1 VNVSKND
8 DLRQVMTGPPAGYF
22 VVVPQSQAEDV
33 VNLAT
38 IFRILADSW
47 KVLMSAALFG
57 AIITAVISLQMRSLY
72 RAEILVAPVNR
83 DRLGG
88 LNALGNQV
96 GGLAALV
103 GVDVGT
109 SGGKEEEW
117 FATLTSTGFARSF
130 ILSENLM
137 PILFA
142 KGWDSRTSRWR
153 EDEKQPTLEA
163 AVKLFT
169 RSVRTITQDRKT
181 GLVTVSVEWYSP
193 QLAALWANRMVDMV
207 NERLRTEAIS
217 NADLS
222 IAYLNKELAK
232 TNVVEMQ
239 QAIYRLIENQVNSA
253 MLANVEHEYA
263 FRVIDPA
270 VAPETRVSPKRTVM
284 TLVGG
289 AVGLFV
295 AVIFV
300 FSRRALRAA
309 LHVDTSTRRT

>member
-8 DLRQVMTGPPAGYF
+8 DNLRQVMAGSPAGYF
-22 VVVPQSQAEDV
+22 VIVPQTQVEDV
-33 VNLAT
+33 VDLAT

-47 KVLMSAALFG
+47 KALMTAALLG
-57 AIITAVISLQMRSLY
+57 AIIAAVISLQMRSLY
-72 RAEILVAPVNR
+72 RAETLVASVNR

-88 LNALGNQV
+88 LSALGNQF
-96 GGLAALV
+96 GGLAALA
-103 GVDVGT
+103 GVDIGT
-109 SGGKEEEW
+109 SGGREEEW

-142 KGWDSRTSRWR
+142 DRWDSKTSRWR
-153 EDEKQPTLEA
+153 QDEKQPSLEN
-163 AVKLFT
+163 AVKEFT
-169 RSVRTITQDRKT
+169 RSVRTVTQDRKT
-181 GLVTVSVEWYSP
+181 GLVTVAVEWYSP

-207 NERLRTEAIS
+207 NERLRTEAIR
-217 NADLS
+217 NADFS

-239 QAIYRLIENQVNSA
+239 QGIYRLIEEQVNSA

-270 VAPETRVSPKRTVM
+270 VAPETRVSPKRFIM

-289 AVGLFV
+289 AVGVFV
-295 AVIFV
+295 GVMFV
-300 FSRRALRAA
+300 FLRRALRAT
-309 LHVDTSTRRT
+309 HS

>member
-1 VNVSKND
+1 MGAVNVPKND
-8 DLRQVMTGPPAGYF
+8 DNLRQVMTGPPAGYF
-22 VVVPQSQAEDV
+22 VIVPQTQAEDA

-38 IFRILADSW
+38 ICRILADSW
-47 KVLMSAALFG
+47 KALTSAALLG
-57 AIITAVISLQMRSLY
+57 AIILAVISLQMRSLY
-72 RAEILVAPVNR
+72 HAETLIAPVHR

-88 LNALGNQV
+88 LSALGSQL
-96 GGLAALV
+96 GGLAALA

-109 SGGKEEEW
+109 SGGKEAEW

-130 ILSENLM
+130 ILSESLM

-142 KGWDSRTSRWR
+142 ERWDSRTSRWR
-153 EDEKQPTLEA
+153 EDEKQPTLEG
-163 AVKLFT
+163 AVKVFT
-169 RSVRTITQDRKT
+169 RNVRTIAQDRKT

-207 NERLRTEAIS
+207 NERLRTEAIR

-270 VAPETRVSPKRTVM
+270 VAPEIRVSPKRTVM

-295 AVIFV
+295 AVIFI

-309 LHVDTSTRRT
+309 RTS